1 MYINYC
7 IWQNFGGGKLT
18 YLQGKTLKLCS
29 WPCHVNRKEISVY
42 ICMLDNFC
50 TWNEEALKFSPSNI
64 FILTNQLMYITIYT
78 YTASAPA
85 KLYVK

>member
-7 IWQNFGGGKLT
+7 IWQNFGEGKLS
-18 YLQGKTLKLCS
+18 YSQGKTLKLCS
-29 WPCHVNRKEISVY
+29 WPCHVNEKKSLCTY
-42 ICMLDNFC
+42 SMLDNVC

-64 FILTNQLMYITIYT
+64 FILTNRLMYITT
-78 YTASAPA
+78 YTASATA

>member
-1 MYINYC
+1 MAKL
-7 IWQNFGGGKLT
+7 WRGKLS
-18 YLQGKTLKLCS
+18 YSQGKTLKLCN

-64 FILTNQLMYITIYT
+64 FILINRLMYITTCI
-78 YTASAPA
+78 ASAPA